1 MCGGGVVTKLC
12 LTPWT
17 EAHQAPLSLGFFQ
30 ARILEWVAI
39 SFCRHLP
46 GLGIKLA
53 SPAWAVGKPLKA
65 EVGILIL
72 CSRGTHPLSGM
83 YIILQLPFLSKME
96 LLKEQ
101 CLLYS
106 FLKSVRRIG

>member
-1 MCGGGVVTKLC
+1 MFSRSLVSQLFVI
-12 LTPWT
+12 PWI

-46 GLGIKLA
+46 GLGIKLV
-53 SPAWAVGKPLKA
+53 SPTWAVGKPLKA

-72 CSRGTHPLSGM
+72 YSHGTHLLSDM
-83 YIILQLPFLSKME
+83 YIILQLII
-96 LLKEQ
+96 
-101 CLLYS
+101 S
-106 FLKSVRRIG
+106 F